1 MSHKTIEEALAPWS
15 RSGPGRER
23 VVETITAIATA
34 CGAIADLTSHGALA
48 GELGAST
55 GKVSGVDPQKK
66 LDIIANDK
74 LIEALAA
81 APVAAMASE
90 ELLEPQTLTPGAPLL
105 VAVDPI
111 DGSSNIEANFTIGT
125 IFSILPAISGDGDT
139 REFLQPGSRQLAAGF
154 ATYGPAT
161 TLTLTVGDGTLLFT
175 RDRRSGQFLLTNSD
189 CIVPIATQEYA
200 INASNYR
207 YWDDVTRTYTDDLLR
222 GREGPRGKNFNMR
235 WTATPVADFQR
246 ILARGGIFLYPGD
259 LRDGYALGRLR
270 LVYEANPLAFVM
282 EQAGGAASSG
292 RQRILDI
299 VPAGLHQHTPL
310 IAGSRSEVDYLVR
323 LAQDPYS
330 AADRSPLFGR
340 RGLFRS

>member
-1 MSHKTIEEALAPWS
+1 MTHKTIEEALDPWS
-15 RSGPGRER
+15 RSGAGRPP
-23 VVETITAIATA
+23 VVETLVAISNA
-34 CGAIADLTSHGALA
+34 CGAIADLVSQGALA

-55 GKVSGVDPQKK
+55 GRMSGVDPQKK
-66 LDIIANDK
+66 LDVIANGK
-74 LIEALAA
+74 LIEALSA

-90 ELLEPQTLTPGAPLL
+90 ELIEPHSLRPDAPLL
-105 VAVDPI
+105 VATDPI
-111 DGSSNIEANFTIGT
+111 DGSSNIEANLSIGT
-125 IFSILPAISGDGDT
+125 IFSVLPAITGDGDT

-161 TLTLTVGDGTLLFT
+161 TLALTVGDGTMLFT
-175 RDRRSGQFLLTNSD
+175 RDRMSGRFLLTNSD
-189 CIVPIATQEYA
+189 CIVPIATQEYS

-222 GREGPRGKNFNMR
+222 GRDGPRGKNFNMR

-270 LVYEANPLAFVM
+270 LIYEANPLAFVI
-282 EQAGGAASSG
+282 EQAGGAATSG

-299 VPAGLHQHTPL
+299 VPSGLHQHTPL
-310 IAGSRSEVDYLVR
+310 IAGSRSEVEYLFR
-323 LAQDPYS
+323 LIQDPHS

-340 RGLFRS
+340 RGLFRT